1 MRVFPLYSSL
11 STNKQLDVFRPSTGD
26 SRKVILSTN
35 IAETSVTISGVRH
48 VIDSGMVKTRSVN
61 LVQQTSINP
70 LHSGLKRCRIT
81 GNPDQVIRI

>member
-61 LVQQTSINP
+61 LVQ
-70 LHSGLKRCRIT
+70 
-81 GNPDQVIRI
+81 